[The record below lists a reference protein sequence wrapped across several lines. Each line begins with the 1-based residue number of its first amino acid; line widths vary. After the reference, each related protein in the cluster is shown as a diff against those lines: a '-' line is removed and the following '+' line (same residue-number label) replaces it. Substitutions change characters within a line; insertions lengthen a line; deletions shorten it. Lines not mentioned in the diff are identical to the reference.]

1 MSDLSSFFRS
11 VVWPWVHS
19 LANLKWHSSFSGSNL
34 RVNLPL
40 LQRAHLYT
48 PGADCTNPPPP
59 SALSNLPKSL
69 LYIFQNIIEILFWPE
84 GNLILTQYVLF
95 WGARRLRN
103 TVTHLCLSP
112 SVSVF
117 CFISFWSHHVWQIYI
132 SSMPALTILI
142 NLEGFDEVSARLA
155 IELKLMWND
164 CVFFPPCTVPW
175 IGSRRG
181 HVWSDCFKKKN

>member
-19 LANLKWHSSFSGSNL
+19 LANLKWHSSFSSSNL

-48 PGADCTNPPPP
+48 PGADRTNPPPTPP
-59 SALSNLPKSL
+59 SALSYLPKSL
-69 LYIFQNIIEILFWPE
+69 LYIFLNIIEILFWPE

-103 TVTHLCLSP
+103 TVSHLSLSP
-112 SVSVF
+112 SPSVF
-117 CFISFWSHHVWQIYI
+117 CFISFWSHNVWQIYI
-132 SSMPALTILI
+132 SSMPAMTILI
-142 NLEGFDEVSARLA
+142 TLRGIWWSFGETGNWAEADAKRLCPPPA
-155 IELKLMWND
+155 LCPGSNPSSFIFLP
-164 CVFFPPCTVPW
+164 FF
-175 IGSRRG
+175 
-181 HVWSDCFKKKN
+181 